1 MAKSNFFSEI
11 LQVISQNVIYN
22 GRLAAVL
29 FFALTACSDAP
40 QTSVKNADT
49 DLQLEAISILE
60 SRLKQL
66 KPKNTSTS
74 GIVPLIPSLISADD
88 IQVDSCKD
96 ANGQL
101 RNFNLFDLQIS
112 TINVENTEINR
123 VITSLKTLSLTTLS
137 AQDVTD
143 ASEMEAEVQKILD
156 NTEEKPGFLGEGEP
170 EDEKDVLI
178 DAEIEKPQN
187 RKTYTCEDL
196 PVFFHSPI
204 KNVENLPS
212 TIQTSED
219 RDGSKFSLV
228 NLKQSDFGTNKNIL
242 VFNHPSQKSKLRK
255 IESVLSRSI
264 DKSPVQ
270 VYIESMVL
278 EVNEEGMRQLG
289 VQFSSSTSKSEGGN
303 VFTLGQENVVAPSS
317 AGADFLSLAISRG
330 ADADIVSDL
339 LNLKVKALV
348 ASGSAEVLSRPGVMT
363 LDNRPA
369 VIEVGEQKQYPVV
382 SSTSFDGNVELSYDF
397 EEVTPGILL
406 QLRPR
411 VSEKDDHVSMEIDVQ
426 IKALVSANDGIVS
439 QDGQAIATKPGSSTR
454 RVHTF
459 ARVPNNSPI
468 IIGGLVSRSEDST
481 ENRLP
486 GTRKLGILKNL
497 FGGERRSNQKK
508 EVIIVITPHIITDE
522 KSLGIHSPKDSD
534 LFNDTGM
541 NLFRDSYRLKD
552 SDVFNLDSVYT
563 TEKYKK
569 YSRKALNAVQKN
581 PALADQF
588 PYSAFGSNG
597 FPGSEAVVDK
607 MLFEFSDRLGLG
619 EKIQP
624 GKIIVIGSDKTGSFE
639 DVNRVR
645 KIWDSF
651 PKDGSRALKI
661 SFSEGKAADSPA
673 GSSFGQ
679 VKIVPIEEAIR
690 HQVNF
695 KLRGK
700 ETVIY
705 IKTEKDYS
713 KIANAIATAEL
724 IKLNAAQS
732 SLGISDIRV
741 GRKLTLPAM
750 EDRYYVLDQQ
760 AARILYSE
768 EFYYSHMEQ
777 ELAKAYKMLGDSK

>member
-1 MAKSNFFSEI
+1 
-11 LQVISQNVIYN
+11 
-22 GRLAAVL
+22 
-29 FFALTACSDAP
+29 
-40 QTSVKNADT
+40 
-49 DLQLEAISILE
+49 
-60 SRLKQL
+60 
-66 KPKNTSTS
+66 
-74 GIVPLIPSLISADD
+74 
-88 IQVDSCKD
+88 
-96 ANGQL
+96 
-101 RNFNLFDLQIS
+101 
-112 TINVENTEINR
+112 
-123 VITSLKTLSLTTLS
+123 
-137 AQDVTD
+137 
-143 ASEMEAEVQKILD
+143 
-156 NTEEKPGFLGEGEP
+156 
-170 EDEKDVLI
+170 
-178 DAEIEKPQN
+178 
-187 RKTYTCEDL
+187 
-196 PVFFHSPI
+196 
-204 KNVENLPS
+204 
-212 TIQTSED
+212 
-219 RDGSKFSLV
+219 
-228 NLKQSDFGTNKNIL
+228 
-242 VFNHPSQKSKLRK
+242 
-255 IESVLSRSI
+255 
-264 DKSPVQ
+264 
-270 VYIESMVL
+270 
-278 EVNEEGMRQLG
+278 
-289 VQFSSSTSKSEGGN
+289 
-303 VFTLGQENVVAPSS
+303 
-317 AGADFLSLAISRG
+317 LSLAISRG
-330 ADADIVSDL
+330 ADADVVSEL

-382 SSTSFDGNVELSYDF
+382 SSNSFDGNVELSYDF

-411 VSEKDDHVSMEIDVQ
+411 VSEKDNHVSMEIDVQ

-486 GTRKLGILKNL
+486 GTKRLGMLKNL
-497 FGGERRSNQKK
+497 FGGEKRSNQKK

-522 KSLGIHSPKDSD
+522 KGIGIHSPKDSD

-552 SDVFNLDSVYT
+552 SDVFNLQSVYA

-569 YSRKALNAVQKN
+569 YSSKALSEIEKN
-581 PALADQF
+581 PALAGQF
-588 PYSAFGSNG
+588 PYSAFRNNG
-597 FPGSEAVVDK
+597 FPGSDAVVDK
-607 MLFEFSDRLGLG
+607 ILFEFSDRLGLG

-639 DVNRVR
+639 DVQRVR

-679 VKIVPIEEAIR
+679 IKIVPIEEAIR

-724 IKLNAAQS
+724 INLNAAQS

-768 EFYYSHMEQ
+768 EFYYSHMEK
-777 ELAKAYKMLGDSK
+777 ELAKAYQLLGDKK